1 MTDKKQI
8 PQPRFYRKNLII
20 TAIAVFGAASL
31 LCYFL
36 ADARVFN
43 WLCQN
48 ADNWHKS
55 RWLAAFE
62 QFGKVWALIWLLLL
76 WGIITR
82 RPRPA
87 LVGLLALLIM
97 TATVLP
103 TKSLVQRPRPRD
115 ILKQKSPQETKNHLT
130 RSWSF
135 PSGDAAAVFAVAVA
149 AIPFTSLGWSP
160 LMLIAAAGIA
170 VLRVIVMAHYPSDV
184 CAGAAAGVFS
194 GWLALQIARRW
205 ILLESFNPHWFDITA
220 VIALII
226 IPICIAIFGKIW
238 HLIDFFTIV
247 AILAA
252 CILLITKLDARLK
265 RAPPHKNYP
274 LFSDKRR

>member
-1 MTDKKQI
+1 MTDKKLI

-20 TAIAVFGAASL
+20 TAIAALAAASL

-36 ADARVFN
+36 ADTRVFN

-48 ADNWHKS
+48 VDNWHKN
-55 RWLAAFE
+55 RWLTAFE

-97 TATVLP
+97 TTTVLP

-115 ILKQKSPQETKNHLT
+115 ILKQQSPSETKNHLT

-135 PSGDAAAVFAVAVA
+135 PSGDAAAAFAVAVA
-149 AIPFTSLGWSP
+149 FIPFVALGWSP
-160 LMLIAAAGIA
+160 LVLIAAAAIA
-170 VLRVIVMAHYPSDV
+170 ALRVIVMAHYPSDV

-205 ILLESFNPHWFDITA
+205 ILLESFNPYWFNTAA
-220 VIALII
+220 VIALVA
-226 IPICIAIFGKIW
+226 IPACIGIFGKIG
-238 HLIDFFTIV
+238 HLIDFFAIV

-252 CILLITKLDARLK
+252 CILLITKLNARLNQTQS
-265 RAPPHKNYP
+265 PQ
-274 LFSDKRR
+274 

>member
-1 MTDKKQI
+1 MTDKKPI

-20 TAIAVFGAASL
+20 TAIAALAAASL

-36 ADARVFN
+36 ADTRVFN

-48 ADNWHKS
+48 ADNWHKN
-55 RWLAAFE
+55 RWLTAFE

-76 WGIITR
+76 WGLIAR

-115 ILKQKSPQETKNHLT
+115 ILKQQSPQETKNHLT

-135 PSGDAAAVFAVAVA
+135 PSGDAAAAFAVAIA
-149 AIPFTSLGWSP
+149 FIPFVALGWSP

-205 ILLESFNPHWFDITA
+205 ILLESFNPHWFDAVA
-220 VIALII
+220 VITLVT
-226 IPICIAIFGKIW
+226 IPICIALFGKIW
-238 HLIDFFTIV
+238 HLIDFLAIA
-247 AILAA
+247 AILAV
-252 CILLITKLDARLK
+252 CILLITKLNARLNQTQS
-265 RAPPHKNYP
+265 PQ
-274 LFSDKRR
+274 